1 MRSKNLGGG
10 DNKKKIKMKMTGFK
24 FNCPS
29 LEDSEEG
36 GAMKPSGYSRRR
48 R

>member
-1 MRSKNLGGG
+1 MRSKNLGGEQ
-10 DNKKKIKMKMTGFK
+10 KKRNQIKMTGFK

-29 LEDSEEG
+29 LEDSEEEG
-36 GAMKPSGYSRRR
+36 GAMEPSGYLRRR